1 MVDLTSKGEELF
13 TGVVPILVELDGDV
27 NGHKFSVSGE
37 GEGDATYGKLTLK
50 FICTTGKLPVPWPT
64 LVTTF
69 SYGVQCFSRYPD
81 HMKRHDFFKSAMPE
95 GYVQERT
102 IFFKDD
108 GNYKTRAEVKFEG
121 DTLVNRI
128 ELKGIDFKEDGN
140 ILGHKLE
147 YNYNSHNVY
156 IMADKQKNG
165 IKANFKTRH
174 NIEDG
179 GVQLADHY
187 QQNTPIGDGPVLL
200 PDNHYLST
208 QSALSKD
215 PNEKRDHMVLLEFVT
230 AAGIT
235 HGMDELYKASLRPV
249 ETPTREIKK
258 LDGLWAFSLDR
269 ENCGIDQRW
278 WESALQE
285 SRAIAVPGSFNDQF
299 ADADIRNYAGN
310 VWYQREVFIPKG
322 WAGQRIVLRFDAVTH
337 YGKVW
342 VNNQEVMEHQGGY
355 TPFEADVTPY
365 VIAGK
370 SVRITVCVNN
380 ELNWQTIPPGM
391 VITDENGKKK
401 QSYFHDFFN
410 YAGIHRS
417 VMLYTTPN
425 TWVDDITVVT
435 HVAQDCNHAS
445 VDWQVVA
452 NGDVSVELR
461 DADQQVVA
469 TGQGTSGTLQV
480 VNPHLWQPGEGYLY
494 ELCVTAKS
502 QTECDIYPLRVG
514 IRSVAVKGQQF
525 LINHKP
531 FYFTGFGRHED
542 ADLRGKGFDNV
553 LMVHDHALMDWIGA
567 NSYRT
572 SHYPYAEE
580 MLDWADEHGIVVI
593 DETAAVGFQLSLGI
607 GFEAGN
613 KPKELYSEEAVNGET
628 QQAHLQAIK
637 ELIARDKN
645 HPSVVM
651 WSIANEPDTR
661 PQGAREYFAPLAE
674 ATRKLDPTRPIT
686 CVNVM
691 FCDAH
696 TDTISDLFDV
706 LCLNRYYGW
715 YVQSGDLE
723 TAEKV
728 LEKELLAWQEKLH
741 QPIIITE
748 YGVDTLA
755 GLHSMYTDM
764 WSEEYQCAWLDMY
777 HRVFDR
783 VSAVVGE
790 QVWNFADFATSQG
803 ILRVGGNKKGI
814 FTRDR
819 KPKSAAFLLQKRWT
833 GMNFGEKPQQGGKQ
847 ASHHHHHHV

>member
-1 MVDLTSKGEELF
+1 M
-13 TGVVPILVELDGDV
+13 
-27 NGHKFSVSGE
+27 
-37 GEGDATYGKLTLK
+37 
-50 FICTTGKLPVPWPT
+50 
-64 LVTTF
+64 
-69 SYGVQCFSRYPD
+69 
-81 HMKRHDFFKSAMPE
+81 
-95 GYVQERT
+95 
-102 IFFKDD
+102 
-108 GNYKTRAEVKFEG
+108 
-121 DTLVNRI
+121 
-128 ELKGIDFKEDGN
+128 
-140 ILGHKLE
+140 
-147 YNYNSHNVY
+147 
-156 IMADKQKNG
+156 
-165 IKANFKTRH
+165 
-174 NIEDG
+174 
-179 GVQLADHY
+179 
-187 QQNTPIGDGPVLL
+187 
-200 PDNHYLST
+200 
-208 QSALSKD
+208 D
-215 PNEKRDHMVLLEFVT
+215 PRDHLLLKTQTQTKQVT
-230 AAGIT
+230 NVTNPNSIYIRPYPYDVPDYAV
-235 HGMDELYKASLRPV
+235 RPV

-514 IRSVAVKGQQF
+514 IRSVAVKGEQF

-593 DETAAVGFQLSLGI
+593 DETAAVGFNLSLGI

-790 QVWNFADFATSQG
+790 QVGLQELIG
-803 ILRVGGNKKGI
+803 I
-814 FTRDR
+814 
-819 KPKSAAFLLQKRWT
+819 T
-833 GMNFGEKPQQGGKQ
+833 G
-847 ASHHHHHHV
+847 